1 LFPVLLI
8 GYRRYANLEILI
20 ELALSAGVSR
30 IYVALD
36 GPANKDAEND
46 SKKCLELIEKYTN
59 RYPSLIKLKRSPTNI
74 GLGVSV
80 ITACDWFFENESFG
94 AILEDDCIPQ
104 SDFFDWV
111 SDARNLI
118 ESDSD
123 FFMVSGSQFFQSN
136 NPDPG
141 MYSVSFPVIWGW
153 ATSSSKWKIMSDF
166 ISQGEIPKYFRSRM
180 GFLDY
185 IYWSSGT
192 RRVFDGYIDTWD
204 IPLAFYFQRDK
215 LKCLLPPVNLVSNI
229 GIEAFSTH
237 TKNLCENLSVPTG
250 KYSKKLDAIAEIRDI
265 SAWYRKNIYKI
276 RIRHIVTTQVNRLF
290 DLLGLNKKK
299 RETLKI
305 RLDLC
310 SE

>member
-1 LFPVLLI
+1 MFPVLLI

-36 GPANKDAEND
+36 GPASKDAEND
-46 SKKCLELIEKYTN
+46 SKKCLELIENYTN
-59 RYPSLIKLKRSPTNI
+59 RYPSLIKLKKSPTNI

-80 ITACDWFFENESFG
+80 ITACDWFFDNESFG

-123 FFMVSGSQFFQSN
+123 FFMVSGSQFFQSK

-153 ATSSSKWKIMSDF
+153 ATSSSKWKAMSEF
-166 ISQGEIPKYFRSRM
+166 ILLGEIPKYFRSRM
-180 GFLDY
+180 EFLDY

-192 RRVFDGYIDTWD
+192 RRVFGGYIDTWD
-204 IPLAFYFQRDK
+204 IPLAFYFQWKK

-229 GIEAFSTH
+229 GFEAFSTH
-237 TKNLCENLSVPTG
+237 TKDLSENLIVPTG
-250 KYSKKLDAIAEIRDI
+250 KYSKQLEAREEIRDI

-276 RIRHIVTTQVNRLF
+276 QIRHIFTTQVNRLL
-290 DLLGLNKKK
+290 DLSGLNKKK

-305 RLDLC
+305 RLDFC
-310 SE
+310 NE